1 VRHSSF
7 VTHHISSP
15 PQQYHPQSTKTI
27 PESHK
32 SPLLRLPAELRAFAP
47 TRQDPYCHLRFS
59 LSTAI
64 PLRHFAALPPLSQV
78 CSQIRAETK
87 ALPYVLNIFALEVE
101 LMNDFDAALPEYALS
116 IIKRFAVRTTN
127 RRVPHLLE
135 LQFHRSHRILD
146 GFARL
151 SALGEIF
158 LPNYVM
164 PALSVEKWRE
174 IRGVTR
180 NGAATHCISVYLV
193 PDLSRKKQ
201 ERRFGLIIVAVDRK
215 VSIPLYESGMYK
227 LSGSQDPRRFLSQ
240 HYRHD
245 FVCTRY
251 QFDFRDSFGC

>member
-1 VRHSSF
+1 
-7 VTHHISSP
+7 
-15 PQQYHPQSTKTI
+15 
-27 PESHK
+27 
-32 SPLLRLPAELRAFAP
+32 
-47 TRQDPYCHLRFS
+47 
-59 LSTAI
+59 
-64 PLRHFAALPPLSQV
+64 
-78 CSQIRAETK
+78 
-87 ALPYVLNIFALEVE
+87 
-101 LMNDFDAALPEYALS
+101 
-116 IIKRFAVRTTN
+116 
-127 RRVPHLLE
+127 
-135 LQFHRSHRILD
+135 
-146 GFARL
+146 
-151 SALGEIF
+151 
-158 LPNYVM
+158 M
-164 PALSVEKWRE
+164 PALSVEMWRE